1 MEPTVIIIHPNAYT
15 EYVKAD
21 LSKVSIW
28 EPFRQIAKLI
38 DAKDTRD
45 WSVSQPLRDITKA
58 ANLEEGRYLTMFYDF
73 DAEKKGLKVNPVATK
88 LSGGKEIR
96 GKVIIALEG
105 DFQPM
110 DCNDSGYRPYYSFT
124 FTDDIKAVFDE
135 IHDLMDGQLYT
146 DDDLDDDDGRFD
158 AYV

>member
-58 ANLEEGRYLTMFYDF
+58 ANLEKGRYLTMFYDF

-124 FTDDIKAVFDE
+124 FADDIKAVFNE
-135 IHDLMDGQLYT
+135 IHDLMNGRLYT
-146 DDDLDDDDGRFD
+146 DDNLKDDDGRFNTH
-158 AYV
+158 V